1 MSITIDDIRSAA
13 DALASQVIRTPSIDS
28 RILSELCGT
37 EIVLKLE
44 NMQITGS
51 FKPRGAYMKLTSL
64 SDDERAADV
73 VVASA
78 GNHAQ
83 GVAYH
88 ADRLGIPATVYM
100 PESTPFTKV
109 ARTEALGA
117 HVELCGETVAEA
129 RQFAMKVAER
139 EDMIFV
145 HPYDDE
151 LVVTGQGTVGLELL
165 SDVPDLDAHGRAG
178 RRRRRAGRFGNRRQ
192 GTETRYRHRWCRG
205 FRVSL
210 HVAGPEGRDAWRWR
224 CHHRRRHR
232 HQGAGH
238 RNSTD
243 HRGVGL

>member
-28 RILSELCGT
+28 RILSELFGT

-64 SDDERAADV
+64 SDDERAAGV

-165 SDVPDLDAHGRAG
+165 SDVPDLDAMVVPVGG
-178 RRRRRAGRFGNRRQ
+178 GGRAGRFGNRRQ
-192 GTETRYRHRWCRG
+192 GTET
-205 FRVSL
+205 
-210 HVAGPEGRDAWRWR
+210 
-224 CHHRRRHR
+224 
-232 HQGAGH
+232 
-238 RNSTD
+238 
-243 HRGVGL
+243 